1 MTIDPRHKILSLY
14 AVYSFA
20 ILMGC
25 LPNMDAQN
33 ISAITTILLLIAA
46 YVFESKHTPDSL
58 ETHHAIFVIRTIWIW
73 STFLLLGIIG
83 AGFIVATKGDMST
96 IDQFMDGINNGVV
109 PTEDDIN
116 ALTQSYFESNATLI
130 IKTALVC
137 LGPAQ
142 IYASWRIIRGA
153 MRAFKGYR
161 IQNFR
166 SWL

>member
-14 AVYSFA
+14 AIFSFA

-33 ISAITTILLLIAA
+33 ISAIAIIILLIAA
-46 YVFESKHTPDSL
+46 YIFKSKNGPDRL

-83 AGFIVATKGDMST
+83 AGFIIATSGDMST
-96 IDQFMDGINNGVV
+96 IHQFMDSVNNGIV

-116 ALTQSYFESNATLI
+116 TLTQSYLESNSTLI
-130 IKTALVC
+130 IKTAVVC
-137 LGPAQ
+137 LAPSQ

-166 SWL
+166 SWF